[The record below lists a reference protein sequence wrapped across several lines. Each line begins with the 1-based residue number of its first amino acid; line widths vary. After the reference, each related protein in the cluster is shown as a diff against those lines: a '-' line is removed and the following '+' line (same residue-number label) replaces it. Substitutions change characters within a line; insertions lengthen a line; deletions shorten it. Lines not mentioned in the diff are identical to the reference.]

1 MINLNMNNI
10 NQRILSQLPQEQQI
24 VYTAMMMDPKM
35 IPDLNGH
42 LIQDANELGKKI
54 KKLFDDKI
62 FTKMYLTHE
71 GKVVVH

>member
-1 MINLNMNNI
+1 MNNI

-35 IPDLNGH
+35 IPNFNGH

-54 KKLFDDKI
+54 KKLFDDKV
-62 FTKMYLTHE
+62 FTKMYLTNE

>member
-1 MINLNMNNI
+1 MNMMNI
-10 NQRILSQLPQEQQI
+10 NKQILSRLPQEQQI

-62 FTKMYLTHE
+62 LTQMFLTNE

>member
-1 MINLNMNNI
+1 MNI
-10 NQRILSQLPQEQQI
+10 NKQILSRLPQEQQI

-62 FTKMYLTHE
+62 LTQMFLTNE